1 MKRFST
7 LSAFSIAI
15 VLCKLSPN
23 VAAQAAEET
32 PKGNADN
39 GETLYHSYGCYACH
53 GHTGETGIGAQL
65 NPSRFPQEAFIA
77 YVRNPPRISSGPFR
91 MPAYG
96 GETVT
101 DQVLADIYA
110 YLESLESGSLP
121 LDDIPLLDDL

>member
-1 MKRFST
+1 
-7 LSAFSIAI
+7 
-15 VLCKLSPN
+15 
-23 VAAQAAEET
+23 
-32 PKGNADN
+32 
-39 GETLYHSYGCYACH
+39 
-53 GHTGETGIGAQL
+53 
-65 NPSRFPQEAFIA
+65 
-77 YVRNPPRISSGPFR
+77 